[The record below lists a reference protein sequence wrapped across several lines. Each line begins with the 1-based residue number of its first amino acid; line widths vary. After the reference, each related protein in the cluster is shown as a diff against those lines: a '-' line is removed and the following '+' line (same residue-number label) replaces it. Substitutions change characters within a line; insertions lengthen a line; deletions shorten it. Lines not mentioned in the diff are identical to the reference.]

1 MSADNTNAA
10 NGDVLFHSQPI
21 ADVRGLVTPA
31 TTSHNLPMDQS
42 DTNAICNAFQGATLE
57 FPFGPEP
64 NVWKVGNKIFAI
76 TNAPNG
82 VSLKCA
88 DAPTADLLID
98 MGRAS
103 KAPYL
108 PRGGW
113 VLIEWGMMEAGELA
127 ERLKTSYD
135 TVRASLTK
143 KAQAELG

>member
-1 MSADNTNAA
+1 
-10 NGDVLFHSQPI
+10 
-21 ADVRGLVTPA
+21 
-31 TTSHNLPMDQS
+31 MDQ
-42 DTNAICNAFQGATLE
+42 TAANAICATFTGATLE

-88 DAPTADLLID
+88 DSPTADLLID
-98 MGRAS
+98 MGRAC

-113 VLIEWGMMEAGELA
+113 ILIEWDTMDANEVA
-127 ERLKTSYD
+127 ERLKASYA
-135 TVRASLTK
+135 TVRTSLTK

>member
-1 MSADNTNAA
+1 
-10 NGDVLFHSQPI
+10 
-21 ADVRGLVTPA
+21 
-31 TTSHNLPMDQS
+31 MDQ
-42 DTNAICNAFQGATLE
+42 TAANAICANFTGATLE

-88 DAPTADLLID
+88 DGPTADLLID
-98 MGRAS
+98 MGRAK

-113 VLIEWGMMEAGELA
+113 ILIEWDTMDTNEVA
-127 ERLKTSYD
+127 ERLATSYA
-135 TVRASLTK
+135 TVHSSLTK
-143 KAQAELG
+143 KAQAELE

>member
-1 MSADNTNAA
+1 
-10 NGDVLFHSQPI
+10 
-21 ADVRGLVTPA
+21 
-31 TTSHNLPMDQS
+31 MDQS
-42 DTNAICNAFQGATLE
+42 AANAICATFTGATLE

-88 DAPTADLLID
+88 DSPTAELLID

-113 VLIEWGMMEAGELA
+113 VLIEWGTMDAQEVA

-143 KAQAELG
+143 KAQADLG

>member
-1 MSADNTNAA
+1 MDQTTTNA
-10 NGDVLFHSQPI
+10 
-21 ADVRGLVTPA
+21 TCA
-31 TTSHNLPMDQS
+31 T
-42 DTNAICNAFQGATLE
+42 FKGATLE
-57 FPFGPEP
+57 FPFGPDP

-88 DAPTADLLID
+88 DSPTADLLIEI
-98 MGRAS
+98 GRAK

-113 VLIEWGMMEAGELA
+113 VLIEWNTMDAGEVA
-127 ERLKTSYD
+127 ERLATSYAC
-135 TVRASLTK
+135 VRASLTK

>member
-1 MSADNTNAA
+1 
-10 NGDVLFHSQPI
+10 
-21 ADVRGLVTPA
+21 
-31 TTSHNLPMDQS
+31 MDQTA
-42 DTNAICNAFQGATLE
+42 TNAICASFKGATLE

-98 MGRAS
+98 MGRAR

-113 VLIEWGMMEAGELA
+113 ILVEWGTMEADEVT
-127 ERLKTSYD
+127 ERLVTSYA
-135 TVRASLTK
+135 TVHASLTK
-143 KAQAELG
+143 KVQAELE